1 MNVSTRLLIVGACQ
15 ATLVGGMWLAPN
27 SRPAQAI
34 SFARPPST
42 GTLNP
47 FSPRGIT
54 LKDRLEK
61 GLKARRPSEFAFVSR
76 VVALVERNELPLKL
90 VDGTFLWARRK
101 PWHKFQ
107 YFRRA
112 LVVRAA
118 RIGIRL

>member
-1 MNVSTRLLIVGACQ
+1 MMVSTRHVVVPVCQ
-15 ATLVGGMWLAPN
+15 AILFVGMCLAAAAPN
-27 SRPAQAI
+27 ARAI
-34 SFARPPST
+34 SFARPPSA

-76 VVALVERNELPLKL
+76 VVTLVERNKLPLRL
-90 VDGTFLWARRK
+90 VDGTFLWARQK
-101 PWHKFQ
+101 PQHEFQ

-112 LVVRAA
+112 MVVRAA
-118 RIGIRL
+118 RIGVKL

>member
-1 MNVSTRLLIVGACQ
+1 MSVSIWQVAARVCRAVLIGSVC
-15 ATLVGGMWLAPN
+15 LAAAE
-27 SRPAQAI
+27 RCAHAI
-34 SFARPPST
+34 SFARPSPH

-61 GLKARRPSEFAFVSR
+61 GLKARRPSEFAFVAR
-76 VVALVERNELPLKL
+76 VVAMVERNELPLRL

-101 PWHKFQ
+101 PHHEFQ

-112 LVVRAA
+112 LIVRAA
-118 RIGIRL
+118 RIGVKL